1 MVLFPLSRSQKW
13 FVGLNLLLFAPIFFG
28 FIGRLLG
35 ISSIYQLSVFGMIAV
50 FIGVH
55 AVVFFFQNRMKLN
68 YWTLY
73 IPAIGLL
80 ILTLMMGAI
89 AIRNAGIE
97 CNIDDGCMNEDFSV
111 VFAIILGFSTLMS
124 LLYSLLFQ
132 KLWYKKTA

>member
-1 MVLFPLSRSQKW
+1 LSRSQKW
-13 FVGLNLLLFAPIFFG
+13 FIGISLLLVAPIIFG
-28 FIGRLLG
+28 FMGRLLG

-55 AVVFFFQNRMKLN
+55 AIIFFLQNRMKLN
-68 YWTLY
+68 YWALY

-80 ILTLMMGAI
+80 ILTLFMGAI
-89 AIRNAGIE
+89 AIKNAGIE

-111 VFAIILGFSTLMS
+111 LFAIILGFSTIIS
-124 LLYSLLFQ
+124 FLYSLLFQ